1 MDEQTFDESISL
13 PVEINEDAIDPFYN
27 TPESELPP
35 ETEQPL
41 PDIAFPYTIE
51 NNVLQPNSAEKEYK
65 ENSTSRSEYESSSA
79 IEQDTE
85 AEYKDEVNS
94 SLQIE
99 EAKKIETRDPTGWV
113 NLFDDV
119 ITQTV
124 RGTHRM
130 VSETGEAFGAPE
142 GWAGH
147 IPEPETTRQSLIQGF
162 SQYGSMF
169 FPLNMA
175 VQRGAQTVQLGQK
188 LSKLFSKSAPLLNTQ
203 RYLASMSAG
212 AVTDMIAFDYTD
224 PNAVNFL
231 MSITS
236 ISEHSGTG
244 AFLNKW
250 LAQNPEDSEGWARA
264 KAGFTGALAGGLLDS
279 FFRVLGVGYKISKAK
294 LEKYREVLKDAD
306 IDETRDILSK
316 DLEAQFQ
323 KETGVTVEEFEEAVE
338 EMAFDIGESIDST
351 VSSLNLKQRQ
361 DLSQGLPQDVEQG
374 VIKEAKKKLNDPIE
388 PLANT
393 INEPNEE
400 LVNLLTKIANGD
412 KLDPEEFFYIKKV
425 EEVEDG
431 KIVIKNKKIPIIE
444 SFNLNRILT
453 SDEIRGQI
461 QAISRVIDA
470 KKLKRVS
477 VNDNV
482 EDVVTLL
489 GKPKEEIIEAL
500 RRNVGNIEQAIEWV
514 PAYKVMVHIALEQS
528 NEAFTRLAQSVPG
541 SKNYKQLEKIARAQA
556 ANLEELTGLASQE
569 SAGAGRNLQAHKNSA
584 DPDADAILEAK
595 SKLLSRLFET
605 SPVATVKKAA
615 RISRLKT
622 VSDSKLEEF
631 KVNIEGS
638 KRTVKVD
645 PKKTRKARKTASQVN
660 KTEARIKRLEK
671 RLEDIRERRIPK
683 KRVPIEKTARE
694 LELEDL
700 IAEELEKLKLP
711 PEQVALRKRHLKLSN
726 RIKKL
731 KEDQT
736 KAVAEGEPPVKT
748 TEISELEAEVKKLTK
763 RFKKP
768 KSTAEKSEAR
778 LKKLRKEYNQLLL
791 IKKDDKTALDEFL
804 RTTKKSRGTPD
815 EGFKAVEKELK
826 QEIENQK
833 KRLGILK
840 KKGVTEED
848 LRELALTTARKEEA
862 DAINKAT
869 LSQLRNRIR
878 ASQLKGWT
886 GGLTKAKNVA
896 LEIYIN
902 GLLSSF
908 KTGTIN
914 AFGNTYAI
922 GNSIIER
929 YMAAAKG
936 GGPIGYKEANLL
948 AYNALAGTSEAWKLF
963 RTALKHGPSDK
974 AVKTDFFKQHDRA
987 ISKEMFQLNGNFGRA
1002 VDLFCSFINFP
1013 GRVVMSMD
1021 EAYKGLT
1028 YRMEFPALS
1037 YRKAVKEFG
1046 KEPKTVA
1053 DIANVD
1059 KRANQILEEIES
1071 GKHDDILEEASRR
1084 ARENTYT
1091 QKLADVEK
1099 RNVLGKSVPVSG
1111 LSQLT
1116 KDMIERDPTGM
1127 LRVFLP
1133 FFQTPVNLMSHSF
1146 QRMPGL
1152 QYASKLLR
1160 DELKS
1165 PDPAVRQLAQAKI
1178 STGRWVYG
1186 SAFLLAW
1193 NGQFTGGPP
1202 ADPKLR
1208 AQMEQAMEGPHW
1220 YSFNFGL
1227 GWQPYNRLDP
1237 IGMVIAT
1244 SANLAQMG
1252 KGLVHLNGQHE
1263 AGADDDLLAKKFN
1276 ELAEAS
1282 AINLTR
1288 LITDRHYLQGI
1299 SDFMGIWSADI
1310 HEKRRWLK
1318 RIASVNPVVSIY
1330 SSFRR
1335 GVTRGLEGAK
1345 MEKLQP
1351 TIPGELPEE
1360 AYANTAEPSRPTAF
1374 EQIAKQSTGEIL
1386 RLFDEGMREVTP
1398 GWGVKRPSRSLM
1410 GNIKLHPATIYS
1422 DSLNLDPW
1430 KITANLV
1437 SHMVNPVPPLSPS
1450 GDPVELK
1457 LAELESKLISPSQIY
1472 SIPLGNQKG
1481 TKISYG
1487 VLALNDEQKYYLQDE
1502 WIKLNKTTLPKI
1514 VKNWNKLGKK
1524 APSPEIQRN
1533 LLETIARTNLR
1544 IARDNTLAKFK
1555 DLSARRNHIIT
1566 SKAQGLPNPVM
1577 PTTGLM
1583 ENLIPQ
1589 TTNFAPQQPQG
1600 Q

>member
-13 PVEINEDAIDPFYN
+13 PFEINEDAIDPFYN

-41 PDIAFPYTIE
+41 PDIALPYTIE
-51 NNVLQPNSAEKEYK
+51 NNVLQPNSAEKEYL
-65 ENSTSRSEYESSSA
+65 ENSTSRSEYESSPA
-79 IEQDTE
+79 IENDTE
-85 AEYKDEVNS
+85 AEYNDEVNS
-94 SLQIE
+94 PLQIE

-113 NLFDDV
+113 NLFDDIV
-119 ITQTV
+119 TQTV
-124 RGTHRM
+124 HGAQRM
-130 VSETGEAFGAPE
+130 LSETGEAVGAPE

-147 IPEPETTRQSLIQGF
+147 IPEPETTRQTLIQGF

-175 VQRGAQTVQLGQK
+175 VQRGAKAIQLGQK
-188 LSKLFSKSAPLLNTQ
+188 LSKLFSKSAPLLKTQ

-212 AVTDMIAFDYTD
+212 AVTDMVAFDYTD

-231 MSITS
+231 MGITS

-244 AFLNKW
+244 AFLNTW

-264 KAGFTGALAGGLLDS
+264 KAGFTGALTGGLLDS
-279 FFRVLGVGYKISKAK
+279 FFRLLGFGYKISKSRLK
-294 LEKYREVLKDAD
+294 KNREILEEGD
-306 IDETRDILSK
+306 IEETRDVLSK

-351 VSSLNLKQRQ
+351 VSSLNIKQRQ

-393 INEPNEE
+393 IDEPNEE

-412 KLDPEEFFYIKKV
+412 KLDPEEFFYTTK
-425 EEVEDG
+425 EG
-431 KIVIKNKKIPIIE
+431 KRKPLIE
-444 SFNLNRILT
+444 SFNLNKLKT

-477 VNDNV
+477 VNDNI
-482 EDVVTLL
+482 EDLVTLL

-500 RRNVGNIEQAIEWV
+500 GRNVGNIEQAIEWV

-541 SKNYKQLEKIARAQA
+541 SKNYKQLEKIVRAQA

-569 SAGAGRNLQAHKNSA
+569 SAGAGRLLQAHKNSA

-595 SKLLSRLFET
+595 SKLLSRLFEK
-605 SPVATVKKAA
+605 SPVATVKSAA

-622 VSDSKLEEF
+622 VSDNKLAEF

-645 PKKTRKARKTASQVN
+645 PKKTRKARKTRSQAK

-671 RLEDIRERRIPK
+671 RLKDIQEGRIPK
-683 KRVPIEKTARE
+683 KQVPIEKTARE

-700 IAEELEKLKLP
+700 IAEELEKQKLP
-711 PEQVALRKRHLKLSN
+711 AEQVALRKRHLKLSN

-736 KAVAEGEPPVKT
+736 KDVGEGKPPVKT

-791 IKKDDKTALDEFL
+791 IRKDDKTALDEFL

-862 DAINKAT
+862 DAINNAS
-869 LSQLRNRIR
+869 LSQLRNRIK

-902 GLLSSF
+902 GLLSSL

-1002 VDLFCSFINFP
+1002 VDLFGSFVNFP

-1021 EAYKGLT
+1021 EAFKGLT
-1028 YRMEFPALS
+1028 YRMEFPALAH
-1037 YRKAVKEFG
+1037 RKAVKEFG
-1046 KEPKTVA
+1046 KQPKTVA

-1071 GKHDDILEEASRR
+1071 GKHDDILDEASRR

-1099 RNVLGKSVPVSG
+1099 KNVLGKSVPVSG

-1165 PDPAVRQLAQAKI
+1165 TDPAVRQLAQAKI
-1178 STGRWVYG
+1178 SSGRWVYG
-1186 SAFLLAW
+1186 SSFLLAW
-1193 NGQFTGGPP
+1193 NGQITGGPP

-1208 AQMEQAMEGPHW
+1208 AQMEQAMGGPHW
-1220 YSFNFGL
+1220 NSFNIGL

-1237 IGMVIAT
+1237 IGMVLAT
-1244 SANLAQMG
+1244 SANLAQIG
-1252 KGLVHLNGQHE
+1252 KGLVHLNGQQE
-1263 AGADDDLLAKKFN
+1263 AGADDDLLAKKYN

-1288 LITDRHYLQGI
+1288 LITDRHYLQGL
-1299 SDFMGIWSADI
+1299 SDFMGIFSADM
-1310 HEKRRWLK
+1310 HEKRKWLK
-1318 RIASVNPVVSIY
+1318 RIASVNPTVSLY

-1345 MEKLQP
+1345 MEKPQP
-1351 TIPGELPEE
+1351 TVDSELPEE
-1360 AYANTAEPSRPTAF
+1360 AYANDAKPSRPTIF
-1374 EQIAKQSTGEIL
+1374 EQISKQATGEIL

-1398 GWGVKRPSRSLM
+1398 GWGVKRPSRTLM

-1422 DSLNLDPW
+1422 DSLNIDPW

-1437 SHMVNPVPPLSPS
+1437 SHMANPVPALSPS

-1472 SIPLGNQKG
+1472 SIPLGNQPG
-1481 TKISYG
+1481 TNSSYG

-1502 WIKLNKTTLPKI
+1502 WINLNKKFLPSI
-1514 VKNWNKLGKK
+1514 VKRWNKFPKK

-1533 LLETIARTNLR
+1533 TLERLSKAALKMAQIKTWT
-1544 IARDNTLAKFK
+1544 KFK
-1555 DLSARRNHIIT
+1555 DLKARRTHIIK
-1566 SKAQGLPNPVM
+1566 SRGQGLPNPVM

-1583 ENLIPQ
+1583 ENLIPK
-1589 TTNFAPQQPQG
+1589 TTNFAQQQPQG
-1600 Q
+1600 QQ